1 MAPPTKLEQRGNKLR
16 ERLEKLAD
24 SQDEKI
30 AAKATSDLLTMHVAE
45 VEAESR
51 EDRIAPLRDE
61 IKELTRALKAAE
73 ETLEPMTAERDA
85 LLTEVTALREQVT
98 TLTPVQD
105 QLNAMIA
112 ENADWK
118 KAQHALLV
126 GENQQRCWDAQR
138 AENAAKEI
146 REQNQLL
153 FSSSRQEALMT
164 EMARLVERH
173 NIPMPDIWNLPK
185 GTNPLLLTLWGWD
198 RLKAG
203 YFIAL
208 TQGYP
213 EPTEAFRQLLFKH
226 LKAGLPIHGA
236 APDPIEHLGVKLE
249 VLRMMAARWP
259 GMMESA
265 QRQVDEIE
273 AQERGQALLNN
284 NLLLADQQREL
295 AMRGYGR
302 SEIGQPEVKQV
313 FEPGHWD
320 GFIPAAPERRTL
332 EQPLE
337 DHYGPSEPWEDH

>member
-1 MAPPTKLEQRGNKLR
+1 MATPTKLETRGNRLR

-61 IKELTRALKAAE
+61 IKELTRALKAADE
-73 ETLEPMTAERDA
+73 ALAPVTAERDS
-85 LLTEVTALREQVT
+85 LLAEVTTLREQVT

-112 ENADWK
+112 ENADWR

-126 GENQQRCWDAQR
+126 GENQQRCWASQR
-138 AENAAKEI
+138 AENNAKEI
-146 REQNQLL
+146 REQNNLL
-153 FSSSRQEALMT
+153 FSSGRQESLMT
-164 EMARLVERH
+164 EIARLVKVH
-173 NIPMPDIWNLPK
+173 NIPQPDIWNLPK
-185 GTNPLLLTLWGWD
+185 GINPLLLTLWGWD
-198 RLKAG
+198 RIKAG
-203 YFIAL
+203 YFVAF
-208 TQGYP
+208 TEGYP
-213 EPTEAFRQLLFKH
+213 EPTEAFKQMLFRH
-226 LKAGLPIHGA
+226 LKAGLPIHGTM
-236 APDPIEHLGVKLE
+236 PDPIEHLGVKLD

-259 GMMESA
+259 GVMEQA
-265 QRQVDEIE
+265 QRRVDEIE
-273 AQERGQALLNN
+273 AQERGQAMFNTN
-284 NLLLADQQREL
+284 RLLADQQREL

-337 DHYGPSEPWEDH
+337 DDGPSEPWEDH